1 MDDRYVTLDMEEG
14 CGEKPRRKRRKRR
27 TQYQGPLETKVKMVD
42 PEDLPKRA
50 RWTIIITAGFLLL
63 TCMLL
68 VGITLR
74 MAPIIDQMGMLNKN
88 IKLN

>member
-1 MDDRYVTLDMEEG
+1 MPVR
-14 CGEKPRRKRRKRR
+14 
-27 TQYQGPLETKVKMVD
+27 D
-42 PEDLPKRA
+42 PVDLPKRA

-74 MAPIIDQMGMLNKN
+74 MAPIIDQMVRNENEQLMNSLNRQDFN
-88 IKLN
+88 ESLLA